1 MSGQRAAFSSW
12 SISHFCD
19 SHKHTTDITEW
30 LLYCNI
36 FFGWF
41 QKNIVWI
48 QNTRVWTIPSN
59 QVMSTPDET
68 KPWFMNWVG
77 TSPIVIIWYF
87 FKVPSQLNRRLG
99 FINPGLTLNINVFL
113 LWRKHRT
120 KPWTFFLLVKQQKWT
135 CQAAKRS
142 KVSWTKW
149 VWLNKCYPG
158 GHWIINNLYIIYIIV
173 LSLLCYYVTKIALY
187 TPMIRHTCH
196 SLCGL
201 KISVRVP

>member
-1 MSGQRAAFSSW
+1 MRPWAVKEPLSPVDRFLIFAILINTLL
-12 SISHFCD
+12 ISLSDCCTVTIFC
-19 SHKHTTDITEW
+19 
-30 LLYCNI
+30 
-36 FFGWF
+36 WF

-120 KPWTFFLLVKQQKWT
+120 KPWTFVLLVKQQKWT
-135 CQAAKRS
+135 CQAAKRT

-149 VWLNKCYPG
+149 VWLNKCYLEDIG
-158 GHWIINNLYIIYIIV
+158 LSTIYI
-173 LSLLCYYVTKIALY
+173 
-187 TPMIRHTCH
+187 
-196 SLCGL
+196 
-201 KISVRVP
+201 